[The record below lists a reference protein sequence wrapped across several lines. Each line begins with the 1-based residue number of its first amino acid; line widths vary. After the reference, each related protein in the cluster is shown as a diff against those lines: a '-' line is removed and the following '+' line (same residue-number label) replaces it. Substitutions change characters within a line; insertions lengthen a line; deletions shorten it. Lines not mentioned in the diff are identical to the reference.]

1 MLIKDKGAIFKELK
15 KPLSIE
21 GVKFPDPK
29 YDEVLLKVKSIG
41 VSHRLSNNRWR
52 FPPPLMPVIL
62 GHEVAGEVYAVGSG
76 VKDLRIGD
84 RVVLS

>member
-1 MLIKDKGAIFKELK
+1 VCCIDLATIDGD
-15 KPLSIE
+15 
-21 GVKFPDPK
+21 FP
-29 YDEVLLKVKSIG
+29 S
-41 VSHRLSNNRWR
+41 
-52 FPPPLMPVIL
+52 PLMPVIL